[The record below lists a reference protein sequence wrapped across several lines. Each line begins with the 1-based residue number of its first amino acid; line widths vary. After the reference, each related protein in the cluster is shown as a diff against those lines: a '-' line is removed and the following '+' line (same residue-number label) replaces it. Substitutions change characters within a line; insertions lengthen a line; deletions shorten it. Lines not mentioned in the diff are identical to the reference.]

1 MFKVR
6 LTAWQSL
13 RIVLCSASVVMLAAC
28 GDKPQQQSMRDMKI
42 PVSVVQVESKVTPI
56 YVDLPGRV
64 DAVEEAQIRARVTGI
79 VTAINFK
86 QGSDVNKGDLLF
98 TIDPAPYEAAR
109 DQAAAMLKQAQAEAT
124 TAAALAQRYSKLI
137 KENAISRQEYDT
149 AMAGAQQAQAAV
161 ASAKANLKAAT
172 INLDYTKVTAPISGR
187 IGKAEITVGALVSAT
202 QATHLATIQQL
213 DHMYV
218 DIVRPVGEVMALRR
232 AIAQGV
238 LTTDQQGATEVT
250 AILEDRS
257 IYDRTGRL
265 LFSGVSV
272 DPSTGQLS
280 MRAEF
285 PNPEHILLPGMY
297 VRVRLEQGIDKNAL
311 LVPTQAVQYASNGDT
326 SLMVVEDDSVHVK
339 PVKLG
344 NQIDG
349 QVIITEGIANEAV
362 VIVEGFQKIR
372 PGAPVQAMPWKNEQA
387 GPKSSP
393 EKNNTAQTTNG

>member
-13 RIVLCSASVVMLAAC
+13 RIVICSASVVLLAAC
-28 GDKPQQQSMRDMKI
+28 GDKPQQQSMSGMKI
-42 PVSVVQVESKVTPI
+42 PVSVVQVEPKVTPI
-56 YVDLPGRV
+56 FVDLPGRV
-64 DAVEEAQIRARVTGI
+64 DAVEEAEIRARVTGI

-86 QGSDVNKGDLLF
+86 QGSDVKKGDLLF

-109 DQAAAMLKQAQAEAT
+109 DQAAAMLKQAQAEAS
-124 TAAALAQRYSKLI
+124 TAAALAQRYGKLI

-149 AMAGAQQAQAAV
+149 AMAGAQQAQAAI
-161 ASAKANLKAAT
+161 ASAKANLKKAE
-172 INLDYTKVTAPISGR
+172 IDLEYTKVTAPISGR

-213 DHMYV
+213 DQMYV

-232 AIAQGV
+232 AIAQG
-238 LTTDQQGATEVT
+238 TITSDQQGTTEVT

-285 PNPEHILLPGMY
+285 PNPEHLLLPGMY
-297 VRVRLEQGIDKNAL
+297 VRVRLEQGVDKNAL
-311 LVPTQAVQYASNGDT
+311 LVPAQAVQYAANGDP
-326 SLMVVEDDSVHVK
+326 SLMVVEDGTVHAK

-344 NQIDG
+344 NLIDG
-349 QVIITEGIANEAV
+349 QLIITEGITDQAV
-362 VIVEGFQKIR
+362 VVVEGFQKIR
-372 PGAPVQAMPWKNEQA
+372 PGAPVQPMPWQD
-387 GPKSSP
+387 SP
-393 EKNNTAQTTNG
+393 AAPAAPVQDDAAQTTNG